1 MNNETTA
8 VTSPTEMNNAQRH
21 NVPSIEQWL
30 KEAKQQPDADQ
41 CGMYLFH
48 NGVVRGTAKAQVR
61 HGESSPRVTGM
72 QFSFDRKKVD
82 AAVQRIKKMPGI
94 FHVRAWLNSG
104 TMQVGDDLM
113 LLLVGG
119 DNNPFPCW
127 PRTSPASL
135 RSRREE
141 NAASG
146 TAAPT
151 PSPAP

>member
-1 MNNETTA
+1 M
-8 VTSPTEMNNAQRH
+8 
-21 NVPSIEQWL
+21 

-61 HGESSPRVTGM
+61 HGENSPRVTGM
-72 QFSFDRKKVD
+72 QFSFDQKKVD

-119 DNNPFPCW
+119 DIRPHVVGALQALLDELKSICVK
-127 PRTSPASL
+127 
-135 RSRREE
+135 EQE
-141 NAASG
+141 HYE
-146 TAAPT
+146 
-151 PSPAP
+151 